1 MNRLI
6 IMGSPRS
13 HGRCA
18 ALAELLFDTY
28 IEQYP
33 YDAIFLAPIS
43 ELTLDFLHKQLP
55 NASAPLP
62 LAGDAPELLAET
74 SKPAETPL
82 AETNVSA
89 QTSVPPAHMEDSSAQ
104 YVSQQPVCAQHTQLD
119 CAQLGFTQPD
129 QSGST
134 QPVPVTSDPQQLDAY
149 AYLFE
154 CSDDMKELYAQL
166 NCADELIIVS
176 PVYFSGAPAEFK
188 VLLDR
193 MQPYYL
199 RNRALGVEKAAYKPA
214 ILHIV
219 GEGGDPHGFKPLAS
233 EVKSAFSQ
241 AGFAVSRVLNWVGC
255 ISEDGSILH
264 DPCDIEDAV
273 FDGEPTH
280 KPQSEHGCDSKNK
293 RGFEQAH
300 ECECTGKRADELAGE
315 YANEPTQ
322 ESADELA
329 SAPTFVAAPT
339 PASAHTRPKLSL
351 SGDTPAH
358 ASQRTKRKAT
368 SSCSASNARTSFDT
382 KGTARAKN
390 TQRPAKKTHASNT
403 SHAHDTSRTPRAS
416 KKGKNRG

>member
-1 MNRLI
+1 
-6 IMGSPRS
+6 MGSPRS

-33 YDAIFLAPIS
+33 HDAIFLAPIS

-55 NASAPLP
+55 NASAPV
-62 LAGDAPELLAET
+62 
-74 SKPAETPL
+74 PL
-82 AETNVSA
+82 AEPSAPAHMPLAEANVSA
-89 QTSVPPAHMEDSSAQ
+89 QPSVAPAQIQD
-104 YVSQQPVCAQHTQLD
+104 VSTQHVPQQPGATQP
-119 CAQLGFTQPD
+119 AQLA
-129 QSGST
+129 ST

-149 AYLFE
+149 SYLFE

-264 DPCDIEDAV
+264 DPCDIDDV
-273 FDGEPTH
+273 LFDDELTH
-280 KPQSEHGCDSKNK
+280 KLQSEHGCDCKNK
-293 RGFEQAH
+293 RGFEQVR
-300 ECECTGKRADELAGE
+300 ECECT
-315 YANEPTQ
+315 NEPAGDPT
-322 ESADELA
+322 DEPKDEFVDECALAPKHAPA
-329 SAPTFVAAPT
+329 SAP
-339 PASAHTRPKLSL
+339 AHTRPKLSL
-351 SGDTPAH
+351 SGDTSVH

-368 SSCSASNARTSFDT
+368 SLCSANNARTSSGT

-390 TQRPAKKTHASNT
+390 AHRPAKKTHALSASNT
-403 SHAHDTSRTPRAS
+403 PATSRTSRTS
-416 KKGKNRG
+416 KKGKKRG

>member
-33 YDAIFLAPIS
+33 HDAIFLAPIS

-55 NASAPLP
+55 NASAPV
-62 LAGDAPELLAET
+62 
-74 SKPAETPL
+74 PL
-82 AETNVSA
+82 AEPSAPAHMPLAEANVSA
-89 QTSVPPAHMEDSSAQ
+89 QPSVAPAQIQD
-104 YVSQQPVCAQHTQLD
+104 VSTQHVPQQPGATQP
-119 CAQLGFTQPD
+119 AQLA
-129 QSGST
+129 ST

-149 AYLFE
+149 SYLFE

-264 DPCDIEDAV
+264 DPCDIDDV
-273 FDGEPTH
+273 LFDDELTH
-280 KPQSEHGCDSKNK
+280 KLQSEHGCDCKNK
-293 RGFEQAH
+293 RGFEQVR
-300 ECECTGKRADELAGE
+300 ECECT
-315 YANEPTQ
+315 NEPAGDPT
-322 ESADELA
+322 DEPKDEFVDECALAPKHAPA
-329 SAPTFVAAPT
+329 SAP
-339 PASAHTRPKLSL
+339 AHTRPKLSL
-351 SGDTPAH
+351 SGDTSVH

-368 SSCSASNARTSFDT
+368 SLCSANNARTSSGT

-390 TQRPAKKTHASNT
+390 AHRPAKKTHALSASNT
-403 SHAHDTSRTPRAS
+403 PATSRTSRTS
-416 KKGKNRG
+416 KKGKKRG

>member
-1 MNRLI
+1 
-6 IMGSPRS
+6 MGSPRS

-33 YDAIFLAPIS
+33 HDAIFLAPIS

-55 NASAPLP
+55 NASAPV
-62 LAGDAPELLAET
+62 
-74 SKPAETPL
+74 PL
-82 AETNVSA
+82 AEPSAPAHMPLAEANVSA
-89 QTSVPPAHMEDSSAQ
+89 QPSVAPAQIQD
-104 YVSQQPVCAQHTQLD
+104 VSTQHVPQQFD
-119 CAQLGFTQPD
+119 CAQPGATQPA
-129 QSGST
+129 QFAST
-134 QPVPVTSDPQQLDAY
+134 QPAPVTSDPQQLDAY
-149 AYLFE
+149 SYLFE

-264 DPCDIEDAV
+264 DPCDIDDV
-273 FDGEPTH
+273 LFDDELTH
-280 KPQSEHGCDSKNK
+280 KPQSEHGCDCKNK
-293 RGFEQAH
+293 RGFEQVR
-300 ECECTGKRADELAGE
+300 ECECTNEPAGE
-315 YANEPTQ
+315 FV
-322 ESADELA
+322 DECALAPKHAPA
-329 SAPTFVAAPT
+329 SAP
-339 PASAHTRPKLSL
+339 AHTRPKLSL
-351 SGDTPAH
+351 SGDTSVH

-368 SSCSASNARTSFDT
+368 SLCSANNARTSSGT

-390 TQRPAKKTHASNT
+390 AHRPAKKTHTLSVSNT
-403 SHAHDTSRTPRAS
+403 PATSRTSRTS
-416 KKGKNRG
+416 KKGKKRG

>member
-33 YDAIFLAPIS
+33 HDAIFLAPIS

-55 NASAPLP
+55 NASAPV
-62 LAGDAPELLAET
+62 
-74 SKPAETPL
+74 PL
-82 AETNVSA
+82 AEPSAPAHMPLAEANVSA
-89 QTSVPPAHMEDSSAQ
+89 QPSVAPAQIQD
-104 YVSQQPVCAQHTQLD
+104 VSTQHVPQQFDCVQPGATQP
-119 CAQLGFTQPD
+119 AQLA
-129 QSGST
+129 ST

-149 AYLFE
+149 SYLFE

-219 GEGGDPHGFKPLAS
+219 GEGGDPHGFKPLAF

-264 DPCDIEDAV
+264 DPCDIEDAL
-273 FDGEPTH
+273 FDGEPTY
-280 KPQSEHGCDSKNK
+280 KPQSEHGCNSKNKCGCDSKNK

-300 ECECTGKRADELAGE
+300 ECECTGKRADEPAGE

-329 SAPTFVAAPT
+329 STPTFVAAPT
-339 PASAHTRPKLSL
+339 PAPAHTRPKLSL

-368 SSCSASNARTSFDT
+368 SSRSASNARTSFDT

-390 TQRPAKKTHASNT
+390 AQRPAKKTHASNT
-403 SHAHDTSRTPRAS
+403 SHAHDAFRTPRAS
-416 KKGKNRG
+416 KKGKKRG

>member
-33 YDAIFLAPIS
+33 HDAIFLAPIS

-55 NASAPLP
+55 NASAPV
-62 LAGDAPELLAET
+62 
-74 SKPAETPL
+74 PL
-82 AETNVSA
+82 AEPSAPAHMPLAEANVSA
-89 QTSVPPAHMEDSSAQ
+89 QPSVAPAQIQD
-104 YVSQQPVCAQHTQLD
+104 VSTQHVPQQFD
-119 CAQLGFTQPD
+119 CAQPGATQPA
-129 QSGST
+129 QLAST

-149 AYLFE
+149 SYLFE

-264 DPCDIEDAV
+264 DPCDIDDV
-273 FDGEPTH
+273 LFDDELTH
-280 KPQSEHGCDSKNK
+280 KPQSEHGCDCKNK
-293 RGFEQAH
+293 RGFEQVR
-300 ECECTGKRADELAGE
+300 ECECT
-315 YANEPTQ
+315 NEPAGDPT
-322 ESADELA
+322 DEPKDEFVDECALAPKHAPA
-329 SAPTFVAAPT
+329 SAP
-339 PASAHTRPKLSL
+339 AHTRPKLSL
-351 SGDTPAH
+351 SGDTSVH
-358 ASQRTKRKAT
+358 ASQHAKRKAT
-368 SSCSASNARTSFDT
+368 SLCSANNARTSSGT

-390 TQRPAKKTHASNT
+390 AHRPAKKTHTLSVSNT
-403 SHAHDTSRTPRAS
+403 PATSRTSCTS
-416 KKGKNRG
+416 KKGKKRG

>member
-33 YDAIFLAPIS
+33 HDAIFLAPIS

-55 NASAPLP
+55 NASAPVP
-62 LAGDAPELLAET
+62 LAAPSA
-74 SKPAETPL
+74 PAHMPL
-82 AETNVSA
+82 AEANVSA
-89 QTSVPPAHMEDSSAQ
+89 QPSVAPAQIQD
-104 YVSQQPVCAQHTQLD
+104 VSTQHVPQQFD
-119 CAQLGFTQPD
+119 CAQPGATQPA
-129 QSGST
+129 QLAST

-149 AYLFE
+149 SYLFE

-264 DPCDIEDAV
+264 DPCDIDDV
-273 FDGEPTH
+273 LFDDELTH
-280 KPQSEHGCDSKNK
+280 KPQSEHGCDCKNK
-293 RGFEQAH
+293 RGFEQVR
-300 ECECTGKRADELAGE
+300 ECECTNEPAGE
-315 YANEPTQ
+315 FV
-322 ESADELA
+322 DECALAPKHAPA
-329 SAPTFVAAPT
+329 SAP
-339 PASAHTRPKLSL
+339 AHTRPKLSL
-351 SGDTPAH
+351 SGDTSVH
-358 ASQRTKRKAT
+358 ASQHAKRKAT
-368 SSCSASNARTSFDT
+368 SLCSANNARTSSGT

-390 TQRPAKKTHASNT
+390 AHRPAKKTHTLSVSNT
-403 SHAHDTSRTPRAS
+403 PATSRTSRTS
-416 KKGKNRG
+416 KKGKKRG

>member
-33 YDAIFLAPIS
+33 HDAIFLAPIS

-55 NASAPLP
+55 NASAPV
-62 LAGDAPELLAET
+62 
-74 SKPAETPL
+74 PL
-82 AETNVSA
+82 AEPSAPAHMPLAEANVSA
-89 QTSVPPAHMEDSSAQ
+89 QPSVAPAQIQD
-104 YVSQQPVCAQHTQLD
+104 VSTQHVPQQFD
-119 CAQLGFTQPD
+119 CAQPGATQPA
-129 QSGST
+129 QLAST

-149 AYLFE
+149 SYLFE

-264 DPCDIEDAV
+264 DPCDIDDV
-273 FDGEPTH
+273 LFDDELTH
-280 KPQSEHGCDSKNK
+280 KLQSEHGCDCKNK
-293 RGFEQAH
+293 RGFEQVR
-300 ECECTGKRADELAGE
+300 ECECT
-315 YANEPTQ
+315 NEPAGDPT
-322 ESADELA
+322 DEPKDEFVDECALAPKHAPA
-329 SAPTFVAAPT
+329 SAP
-339 PASAHTRPKLSL
+339 AHTRPKLSL
-351 SGDTPAH
+351 SGDTSVH

-368 SSCSASNARTSFDT
+368 SLCSANNARTSSGT

-390 TQRPAKKTHASNT
+390 AHRPAKKTHTLSVSNT
-403 SHAHDTSRTPRAS
+403 PATSRTSRTS
-416 KKGKNRG
+416 KKGKKRG

>member
-33 YDAIFLAPIS
+33 HDAIFLAPIS

-55 NASAPLP
+55 NASAPV
-62 LAGDAPELLAET
+62 
-74 SKPAETPL
+74 PL
-82 AETNVSA
+82 AEPSAPAHMPLAEANVSA
-89 QTSVPPAHMEDSSAQ
+89 QPSVAPAQIQD
-104 YVSQQPVCAQHTQLD
+104 VSTQHVPQQFD
-119 CAQLGFTQPD
+119 CAQPGATQPA
-129 QSGST
+129 QFAST
-134 QPVPVTSDPQQLDAY
+134 QPAPVTSDPQQLDAY
-149 AYLFE
+149 SYLFE

-264 DPCDIEDAV
+264 DPCDIDDVLFNDEL
-273 FDGEPTH
+273 TH
-280 KPQSEHGCDSKNK
+280 KPQSEHGCDCKNK
-293 RGFEQAH
+293 RGFEQVR
-300 ECECTGKRADELAGE
+300 ECECTNEPAGE
-315 YANEPTQ
+315 FV
-322 ESADELA
+322 DECALAPKHAPA
-329 SAPTFVAAPT
+329 SAP
-339 PASAHTRPKLSL
+339 AHTRPKLSL
-351 SGDTPAH
+351 SGDTSVH

-368 SSCSASNARTSFDT
+368 SLCSANNARTSSGT

-390 TQRPAKKTHASNT
+390 AHRPAKKTHTLSVSNT
-403 SHAHDTSRTPRAS
+403 PATSRTSRTS
-416 KKGKNRG
+416 KKGKKRG

>member
-33 YDAIFLAPIS
+33 HDAIFLAPIS

-55 NASAPLP
+55 NASAPV
-62 LAGDAPELLAET
+62 
-74 SKPAETPL
+74 PL
-82 AETNVSA
+82 AEPSAPAHMPLAEANVSA
-89 QTSVPPAHMEDSSAQ
+89 QPSVAPAQIQD
-104 YVSQQPVCAQHTQLD
+104 VSTQHVPQQFD
-119 CAQLGFTQPD
+119 CAQPGATQPA
-129 QSGST
+129 QLAST

-149 AYLFE
+149 SYLFE

-264 DPCDIEDAV
+264 DPCDIDDVLFNDEL
-273 FDGEPTH
+273 TH
-280 KPQSEHGCDSKNK
+280 KPQSEHGCDCKNK
-293 RGFEQAH
+293 RGFEQVR
-300 ECECTGKRADELAGE
+300 ECECTNEPAGE
-315 YANEPTQ
+315 FV
-322 ESADELA
+322 DECALAPKHAPA
-329 SAPTFVAAPT
+329 SAP
-339 PASAHTRPKLSL
+339 AHTRPKLSL
-351 SGDTPAH
+351 SGDTSVH
-358 ASQRTKRKAT
+358 ASQHAKRKAT
-368 SSCSASNARTSFDT
+368 SLCSANNARTSSGT

-390 TQRPAKKTHASNT
+390 AHRPAKKTHTLSVSNT
-403 SHAHDTSRTPRAS
+403 PAASRTSRTS
-416 KKGKNRG
+416 KKGKKRG

>member
-18 ALAELLFDTY
+18 ALAEVLFDTY

-33 YDAIFLAPIS
+33 HDAIFLAPIS

-55 NASAPLP
+55 NATAPLP
-62 LAGDAPELLAET
+62 LAEASAPAQ
-74 SKPAETPL
+74 TPL
-82 AETNVSA
+82 AEAEANVPA
-89 QTSVPPAHMEDSSAQ
+89 QTSVLPAQMQDSSAQ
-104 YVSQQPVCAQHTQLD
+104 PGA
-119 CAQLGFTQPD
+119 
-129 QSGST
+129 T
-134 QPVPVTSDPQQLDAY
+134 QPVQPGSAHQAPRVPDACAAKQFDEY

-166 NCADELIIVS
+166 NSADELIIVS

-219 GEGGDPHGFKPLAS
+219 GEGGDPHGFKALAS

-273 FDGEPTH
+273 FGDERTH
-280 KPQSEHGCDSKNK
+280 QSQSEQGCDSKNK
-293 RGFEQAH
+293 RGLEQVH
-300 ECECTGKRADELAGE
+300 ECEC
-315 YANEPTQ
+315 ANEPAGEPTN
-322 ESADELA
+322 EPKDEFADECVSAPKHAPA
-329 SAPTFVAAPT
+329 SAP
-339 PASAHTRPKLSL
+339 AHTRPKLSL
-351 SGDTPAH
+351 SGDTSAH
-358 ASQRTKRKAT
+358 ASQRAKRKPT
-368 SSCSASNARTSFDT
+368 SLRSANNARTSSGT
-382 KGTARAKN
+382 KATARAKN
-390 TQRPAKKTHASNT
+390 AHHPAKKSHALSASN
-403 SHAHDTSRTPRAS
+403 APVTSRTPRAS

>member
-33 YDAIFLAPIS
+33 HDAIFLAPIS

-55 NASAPLP
+55 NASAPV
-62 LAGDAPELLAET
+62 
-74 SKPAETPL
+74 PL
-82 AETNVSA
+82 AEPSAPAHMPLAEANVSA
-89 QTSVPPAHMEDSSAQ
+89 QPSVAPAQIQD
-104 YVSQQPVCAQHTQLD
+104 VSTQHVPQQFD
-119 CAQLGFTQPD
+119 CAQPGATQPA
-129 QSGST
+129 QLAST

-149 AYLFE
+149 SYLFE

-264 DPCDIEDAV
+264 DPCDIDDVLFNDEL
-273 FDGEPTH
+273 TH
-280 KPQSEHGCDSKNK
+280 KPQSEHGCDCKNK
-293 RGFEQAH
+293 RGFEQVR
-300 ECECTGKRADELAGE
+300 ECECT
-315 YANEPTQ
+315 NEPAGDPT
-322 ESADELA
+322 DEPKDEFVDECALAPKHAPA
-329 SAPTFVAAPT
+329 SAP
-339 PASAHTRPKLSL
+339 AHTRPKLSL
-351 SGDTPAH
+351 SGDTSVH
-358 ASQRTKRKAT
+358 ASQHAKRKAT
-368 SSCSASNARTSFDT
+368 SLCSANNARTSSGT

-390 TQRPAKKTHASNT
+390 AHRPAKKTHTLSVSNT
-403 SHAHDTSRTPRAS
+403 PATSCTSRTS
-416 KKGKNRG
+416 KKGKKRG

>member
-33 YDAIFLAPIS
+33 HDAIFLAPIS

-55 NASAPLP
+55 NASAPMP
-62 LAGDAPELLAET
+62 LAGDAPE
-74 SKPAETPL
+74 PL

-89 QTSVPPAHMEDSSAQ
+89 ETSVPPAHMHDSSAQ
-104 YVSQQPVCAQHTQLD
+104 YVPQQPDCAQHTQPD
-119 CAQLGFTQPD
+119 CAQLGSTQPD
-129 QSGST
+129 RSGSAH
-134 QPVPVTSDPQQLDAY
+134 PVPVTSDPQQLDAY
-149 AYLFE
+149 SYLFE

-219 GEGGDPHGFKPLAS
+219 GEGGDPHGFKPLAF

-241 AGFAVSRVLNWVGC
+241 AGFAVSLVLNWVGC

-273 FDGEPTH
+273 FDGEPTY
-280 KPQSEHGCDSKNK
+280 KPQNEHGCDSKNK

-300 ECECTGKRADELAGE
+300 ECECTGKRPDEPAGE
-315 YANEPTQ
+315 Y
-322 ESADELA
+322 ADELA

-368 SSCSASNARTSFDT
+368 SSRSVSNARTSFDT

-390 TQRPAKKTHASNT
+390 AHRPVKKTHASNT
-403 SHAHDTSRTPRAS
+403 SHAHDAFRTPRAS
-416 KKGKNRG
+416 KKGKKRG

>member
-1 MNRLI
+1 
-6 IMGSPRS
+6 MGSPRS

-33 YDAIFLAPIS
+33 HDAIFLAPIS

-55 NASAPLP
+55 NASAPV
-62 LAGDAPELLAET
+62 
-74 SKPAETPL
+74 PL
-82 AETNVSA
+82 AEPSAPAHMPLAEANVSA
-89 QTSVPPAHMEDSSAQ
+89 QPSVAPAQIQD
-104 YVSQQPVCAQHTQLD
+104 VSTQHVPQQFD
-119 CAQLGFTQPD
+119 CAQPGATQPA
-129 QSGST
+129 QLAST

-149 AYLFE
+149 SYLFE

-264 DPCDIEDAV
+264 DPCDIDDV
-273 FDGEPTH
+273 LFDDELTH
-280 KPQSEHGCDSKNK
+280 KLQSEHGCDCKNK
-293 RGFEQAH
+293 RGFEQVR
-300 ECECTGKRADELAGE
+300 ECECTNEPAGE
-315 YANEPTQ
+315 FV
-322 ESADELA
+322 DECALAPKHAPA
-329 SAPTFVAAPT
+329 SAPV
-339 PASAHTRPKLSL
+339 HTRPKLSL
-351 SGDTPAH
+351 SGDTSVH
-358 ASQRTKRKAT
+358 ASQHAKRKAT
-368 SSCSASNARTSFDT
+368 SLCSANNARTSSGT

-390 TQRPAKKTHASNT
+390 AHRPAKKTHTLSVSNT
-403 SHAHDTSRTPRAS
+403 PATSRTSRTS
-416 KKGKNRG
+416 KKGKKRG

>member
-33 YDAIFLAPIS
+33 HDAIFLAPIS

-55 NASAPLP
+55 NASAPV
-62 LAGDAPELLAET
+62 
-74 SKPAETPL
+74 PL
-82 AETNVSA
+82 AEPSAPAHMPLAEANVSA
-89 QTSVPPAHMEDSSAQ
+89 QPSVAPAQIQD
-104 YVSQQPVCAQHTQLD
+104 VSTQHVPQQFD
-119 CAQLGFTQPD
+119 CAQPGATQPA
-129 QSGST
+129 QFAST
-134 QPVPVTSDPQQLDAY
+134 QPAPVTSDPQQLDAY
-149 AYLFE
+149 SYLFE

-264 DPCDIEDAV
+264 DPCDIDDV
-273 FDGEPTH
+273 LFDDELTH
-280 KPQSEHGCDSKNK
+280 KLQSEHGCDCKNK
-293 RGFEQAH
+293 RGFEQVR
-300 ECECTGKRADELAGE
+300 ECECTNEPAGE
-315 YANEPTQ
+315 FV
-322 ESADELA
+322 DECALAPKHAPA
-329 SAPTFVAAPT
+329 SAP
-339 PASAHTRPKLSL
+339 AHTRPKLSL
-351 SGDTPAH
+351 SGDTSVH
-358 ASQRTKRKAT
+358 ASQHAKRKAT
-368 SSCSASNARTSFDT
+368 SLCSANNARTSSGT

-390 TQRPAKKTHASNT
+390 THRPAKKTHTLSVSNT
-403 SHAHDTSRTPRAS
+403 PATSRTSRTS
-416 KKGKNRG
+416 KKGKKRG

>member
-33 YDAIFLAPIS
+33 HDAIFLAPIS

-55 NASAPLP
+55 NASAPV
-62 LAGDAPELLAET
+62 
-74 SKPAETPL
+74 PL
-82 AETNVSA
+82 AEPSAPAHMPLAEANVSA
-89 QTSVPPAHMEDSSAQ
+89 QPSVAPAQIQD
-104 YVSQQPVCAQHTQLD
+104 VSTQHVPQQFDCEQPGATQP
-119 CAQLGFTQPD
+119 AQLA
-129 QSGST
+129 ST

-149 AYLFE
+149 SYLFE

-264 DPCDIEDAV
+264 DPCDIDDVLFNDEL
-273 FDGEPTH
+273 TH
-280 KPQSEHGCDSKNK
+280 KPQSEHGCDCKNK
-293 RGFEQAH
+293 RGFEQVR
-300 ECECTGKRADELAGE
+300 ECECT
-315 YANEPTQ
+315 NEPAGDPT
-322 ESADELA
+322 DEPKDEFVDECALAPKHAPA
-329 SAPTFVAAPT
+329 SAP
-339 PASAHTRPKLSL
+339 AHTRPKLSL
-351 SGDTPAH
+351 SGDTSVH

-368 SSCSASNARTSFDT
+368 SLCSANNARTSSGT

-390 TQRPAKKTHASNT
+390 AHRPAKKTHALSASNT
-403 SHAHDTSRTPRAS
+403 PATSRTSRTS
-416 KKGKNRG
+416 KKGKKRG

>member
-1 MNRLI
+1 
-6 IMGSPRS
+6 MGSPRS

-33 YDAIFLAPIS
+33 HDAIFLAPIS

-55 NASAPLP
+55 NASAPV
-62 LAGDAPELLAET
+62 
-74 SKPAETPL
+74 PL
-82 AETNVSA
+82 AEPSAPAHMPLAEANVSA
-89 QTSVPPAHMEDSSAQ
+89 QPSVAPAQIQD
-104 YVSQQPVCAQHTQLD
+104 VSTQHVPQQFD
-119 CAQLGFTQPD
+119 CAQPGATQPA
-129 QSGST
+129 QFAST
-134 QPVPVTSDPQQLDAY
+134 QPAPVTSDPQQLDAY
-149 AYLFE
+149 SYLFE

-264 DPCDIEDAV
+264 DPCDIDDVLFNDEL
-273 FDGEPTH
+273 TH
-280 KPQSEHGCDSKNK
+280 KPQSEHGCDCKNK
-293 RGFEQAH
+293 RGFEQVR
-300 ECECTGKRADELAGE
+300 ECECTNEPAGE
-315 YANEPTQ
+315 FV
-322 ESADELA
+322 DECALAPKHAPA
-329 SAPTFVAAPT
+329 SAP
-339 PASAHTRPKLSL
+339 AHTRPKLSL
-351 SGDTPAH
+351 SGDTSVH
-358 ASQRTKRKAT
+358 ASQHAKRKAT
-368 SSCSASNARTSFDT
+368 SLCSANNARTSSGT

-390 TQRPAKKTHASNT
+390 AHRPAKKTHALSASNT
-403 SHAHDTSRTPRAS
+403 PATSRTSRTS
-416 KKGKNRG
+416 KKGKKRG

>member
-33 YDAIFLAPIS
+33 HDAIFLAPIS

-55 NASAPLP
+55 NASAPV
-62 LAGDAPELLAET
+62 
-74 SKPAETPL
+74 PL
-82 AETNVSA
+82 AEPSAPAHMPLAEANVSA
-89 QTSVPPAHMEDSSAQ
+89 QPSVAPAQIQD
-104 YVSQQPVCAQHTQLD
+104 VSTQHVPQQFD
-119 CAQLGFTQPD
+119 CAQPGATQPA
-129 QSGST
+129 QLAST

-149 AYLFE
+149 SYLFE

-264 DPCDIEDAV
+264 DPCDIDDV
-273 FDGEPTH
+273 LFDDELTH
-280 KPQSEHGCDSKNK
+280 KPQSEHGCDCKNK
-293 RGFEQAH
+293 RGFEQVR
-300 ECECTGKRADELAGE
+300 ECECT
-315 YANEPTQ
+315 NEPAGDPT
-322 ESADELA
+322 DEPKDEFVDECALAPKHAPA
-329 SAPTFVAAPT
+329 SAP
-339 PASAHTRPKLSL
+339 AHTRPKLSL
-351 SGDTPAH
+351 SGDTSVH

-368 SSCSASNARTSFDT
+368 SLCSANNARTSSGT

-390 TQRPAKKTHASNT
+390 AHQPAKKTHALSASNT
-403 SHAHDTSRTPRAS
+403 PATSRTLRTS
-416 KKGKNRG
+416 KKGKKRG

>member
-18 ALAELLFDTY
+18 ALAEVLFDTY

-33 YDAIFLAPIS
+33 HDAIFLAPIS

-55 NASAPLP
+55 NATAPLP
-62 LAGDAPELLAET
+62 LAEASAPAQ
-74 SKPAETPL
+74 TPL
-82 AETNVSA
+82 AEAEANVPA
-89 QTSVPPAHMEDSSAQ
+89 QTSVPPAQMQDASAPSDC
-104 YVSQQPVCAQHTQLD
+104 VQPGSAHQAPHV
-119 CAQLGFTQPD
+119 PD
-129 QSGST
+129 ACGA
-134 QPVPVTSDPQQLDAY
+134 QQLDEY

-166 NCADELIIVS
+166 NSADELIIVS

-219 GEGGDPHGFKPLAS
+219 GEGGDPHGFKALAS

-273 FDGEPTH
+273 FGDERTH
-280 KPQSEHGCDSKNK
+280 EFQSEQGCDSKNK
-293 RGFEQAH
+293 RGLEQVN
-300 ECECTGKRADELAGE
+300 ECERAGKRAGEPAGEYPNEPTHEFADELAP
-315 YANEPTQ
+315 APKH
-322 ESADELA
+322 APA
-329 SAPTFVAAPT
+329 SAP
-339 PASAHTRPKLSL
+339 AHTRPKLSL

-358 ASQRTKRKAT
+358 ASQSAKRKAP
-368 SSCSASNARTSFDT
+368 SSRSASNARPSSGT
-382 KGTARAKN
+382 KGTTRTKN
-390 TQRPAKKTHASNT
+390 AHQPAKKSHALSASN
-403 SHAHDTSRTPRAS
+403 AHDTSRTPRAS

>member
-18 ALAELLFDTY
+18 ALAEVLFDTY

-33 YDAIFLAPIS
+33 HDAIFLAPIS

-62 LAGDAPELLAET
+62 LAGDAPAQ
-74 SKPAETPL
+74 TPL
-82 AETNVSA
+82 AESNATA
-89 QTSVPPAHMEDSSAQ
+89 QTSVPPAHMEDANAPSDSAQ
-104 YVSQQPVCAQHTQLD
+104 PRSPQSVPDASVPQQPDAS
-119 CAQLGFTQPD
+119 A
-129 QSGST
+129 S
-134 QPVPVTSDPQQLDAY
+134 QQLDEY

-166 NCADELIIVS
+166 NSADELIIVS

-219 GEGGDPHGFKPLAS
+219 GEGGDPHGFKALAS

-273 FDGEPTH
+273 FGDERTYKSQSEQGCDSQNKRGLEQVNECERAGKRAGEPAGEYPNEPTH
-280 KPQSEHGCDSKNK
+280 E
-293 RGFEQAH
+293 F
-300 ECECTGKRADELAGE
+300 ADELAP
-315 YANEPTQ
+315 APKH
-322 ESADELA
+322 APA
-329 SAPTFVAAPT
+329 SAP
-339 PASAHTRPKLSL
+339 AHTRPKLSL

-358 ASQRTKRKAT
+358 ASQSAKRKAP
-368 SSCSASNARTSFDT
+368 SSRSASNARPSSGT
-382 KGTARAKN
+382 KGTTRTKN
-390 TQRPAKKTHASNT
+390 AHQPAKKSHALSASN
-403 SHAHDTSRTPRAS
+403 AHNTSRTPRAS

>member
-33 YDAIFLAPIS
+33 HDAIFLAPIS

-55 NASAPLP
+55 NASAPV
-62 LAGDAPELLAET
+62 
-74 SKPAETPL
+74 PL
-82 AETNVSA
+82 AEPSAPAHMPLAEANVSA
-89 QTSVPPAHMEDSSAQ
+89 QPSVAPAQIQD
-104 YVSQQPVCAQHTQLD
+104 VSTQHVPQQFD
-119 CAQLGFTQPD
+119 CAQPGATQPA
-129 QSGST
+129 QLAST

-149 AYLFE
+149 SYLFE

-233 EVKSAFSQ
+233 EVTSAFSQ

-264 DPCDIEDAV
+264 DPCDIDDV
-273 FDGEPTH
+273 LFDDELTH
-280 KPQSEHGCDSKNK
+280 KPQSEHGCDCKNK
-293 RGFEQAH
+293 RGFEQVR
-300 ECECTGKRADELAGE
+300 ECECTNEPAGE
-315 YANEPTQ
+315 FV
-322 ESADELA
+322 DECALAPKHAPA
-329 SAPTFVAAPT
+329 SAP
-339 PASAHTRPKLSL
+339 AHTRPKLSL
-351 SGDTPAH
+351 SGDTSVH

-368 SSCSASNARTSFDT
+368 SLCSANNARTSSGT

-390 TQRPAKKTHASNT
+390 AHRPAKKTHTLSVSNT
-403 SHAHDTSRTPRAS
+403 PATSRTSRTS
-416 KKGKNRG
+416 KKGKKRG

>member
-18 ALAELLFDTY
+18 ALAEVLFDTY

-33 YDAIFLAPIS
+33 HDAIFLAPIS

-55 NASAPLP
+55 NATAPLP
-62 LAGDAPELLAET
+62 LAEPSAP
-74 SKPAETPL
+74 
-82 AETNVSA
+82 A
-89 QTSVPPAHMEDSSAQ
+89 QTSVLPAQMQDASAQ
-104 YVSQQPVCAQHTQLD
+104 PGATQLV
-119 CAQLGFTQPD
+119 QP
-129 QSGST
+129 GST
-134 QPVPVTSDPQQLDAY
+134 HQPPCVPDACAAQQLDEY

-166 NCADELIIVS
+166 NSADELIIVS

-219 GEGGDPHGFKPLAS
+219 GEGGDPHGFKALAS

-273 FDGEPTH
+273 FGDERTH
-280 KPQSEHGCDSKNK
+280 QSQSEQGCDSKNK
-293 RGFEQAH
+293 RGLEQAR
-300 ECECTGKRADELAGE
+300 ECERAGKRAGEPAGEYPNEPTHEFADELAP
-315 YANEPTQ
+315 APKH
-322 ESADELA
+322 APA
-329 SAPTFVAAPT
+329 SAP
-339 PASAHTRPKLSL
+339 AHTRPKLSL

-358 ASQRTKRKAT
+358 ASQSAKRKAP
-368 SSCSASNARTSFDT
+368 SSRSASNARPSSGT
-382 KGTARAKN
+382 KGTTRTKN
-390 TQRPAKKTHASNT
+390 AHQPAKKSHALSASN
-403 SHAHDTSRTPRAS
+403 AHNTSRTPRAS

>member
-33 YDAIFLAPIS
+33 HDAIFLAPIS

-62 LAGDAPELLAET
+62 LAEPSAPAQTLLAE
-74 SKPAETPL
+74 A
-82 AETNVSA
+82 NVPA
-89 QTSVPPAHMEDSSAQ
+89 QTSVSPAQIQDASAQ
-104 YVSQQPVCAQHTQLD
+104 PGA
-119 CAQLGFTQPD
+119 TQPA
-129 QSGST
+129 QPGST
-134 QPVPVTSDPQQLDAY
+134 HQTPRVPDACVDQQLDEY

-219 GEGGDPHGFKPLAS
+219 GEGGDPHGFKPLAF

-273 FDGEPTH
+273 FDGEPTY
-280 KPQSEHGCDSKNK
+280 KPQNEHGCDSKNK

-300 ECECTGKRADELAGE
+300 ECECTGKRPDEPAGE
-315 YANEPTQ
+315 Y
-322 ESADELA
+322 ADELA

-368 SSCSASNARTSFDT
+368 SSRSVSNARTSFDT

-390 TQRPAKKTHASNT
+390 AHRPVKKTHASNT
-403 SHAHDTSRTPRAS
+403 SHAHDAFRTPRAS
-416 KKGKNRG
+416 KKGKKRG

>member
-1 MNRLI
+1 
-6 IMGSPRS
+6 MGSPRS

-33 YDAIFLAPIS
+33 HDAIFLAPIS

-55 NASAPLP
+55 NASAPV
-62 LAGDAPELLAET
+62 
-74 SKPAETPL
+74 PL
-82 AETNVSA
+82 AEPSAPAHMPLAEANVSA
-89 QTSVPPAHMEDSSAQ
+89 QPSVAPAQIQD
-104 YVSQQPVCAQHTQLD
+104 VSTQHVPQQFDCSQPGATQP
-119 CAQLGFTQPD
+119 AQLA
-129 QSGST
+129 ST

-149 AYLFE
+149 SYLFE

-264 DPCDIEDAV
+264 DPCDIDDVLFNDEL
-273 FDGEPTH
+273 TY
-280 KPQSEHGCDSKNK
+280 KPQSEHGCDCKNK
-293 RGFEQAH
+293 RGFEQVR
-300 ECECTGKRADELAGE
+300 ECECT
-315 YANEPTQ
+315 NEPAGDPT
-322 ESADELA
+322 DEPKDEFVDECALAPKHAPA
-329 SAPTFVAAPT
+329 SAP
-339 PASAHTRPKLSL
+339 AHTRPKLSL
-351 SGDTPAH
+351 SGDTSVH

-368 SSCSASNARTSFDT
+368 SLCSANNARTSSGT

-390 TQRPAKKTHASNT
+390 AHRPAKKTHTLSVSNT
-403 SHAHDTSRTPRAS
+403 PATSRTSRTS
-416 KKGKNRG
+416 KKGKKRG

>member
-33 YDAIFLAPIS
+33 HDAIFLAPIS

-55 NASAPLP
+55 NASAPV
-62 LAGDAPELLAET
+62 
-74 SKPAETPL
+74 PL
-82 AETNVSA
+82 AEPSAPAHMPLAEANVSA
-89 QTSVPPAHMEDSSAQ
+89 QPSVAPAQIQD
-104 YVSQQPVCAQHTQLD
+104 VSTQHVPQQPGATQP
-119 CAQLGFTQPD
+119 AQLA
-129 QSGST
+129 ST

-149 AYLFE
+149 SYLFE

-264 DPCDIEDAV
+264 DPCDIDDV
-273 FDGEPTH
+273 LFDDELTH
-280 KPQSEHGCDSKNK
+280 KLQSEHGCDCKNK
-293 RGFEQAH
+293 RGFEQVR
-300 ECECTGKRADELAGE
+300 ECECT
-315 YANEPTQ
+315 NEPAGDPT
-322 ESADELA
+322 DEPKDEFVDECALAPKHAPA
-329 SAPTFVAAPT
+329 SAP
-339 PASAHTRPKLSL
+339 AHTRPKLSL
-351 SGDTPAH
+351 SGDTSVH

-368 SSCSASNARTSFDT
+368 SLCSANNARTSSGT

-390 TQRPAKKTHASNT
+390 AHRPAKKTHTLSVSNT
-403 SHAHDTSRTPRAS
+403 PATSRTSRTS
-416 KKGKNRG
+416 KKGKKRG

>member
-33 YDAIFLAPIS
+33 HDAIFLAPIS

-55 NASAPLP
+55 NASAPV
-62 LAGDAPELLAET
+62 
-74 SKPAETPL
+74 PL
-82 AETNVSA
+82 AEPSAPAHMPLAEANVSA
-89 QTSVPPAHMEDSSAQ
+89 QPSVAPAQIQD
-104 YVSQQPVCAQHTQLD
+104 VSTQHVPQQFD
-119 CAQLGFTQPD
+119 CAQPGATQPA
-129 QSGST
+129 QFAST
-134 QPVPVTSDPQQLDAY
+134 QPAPVTSDPQQLDAY
-149 AYLFE
+149 SYLFE

-264 DPCDIEDAV
+264 DPCDIDDV
-273 FDGEPTH
+273 LFDDELTH
-280 KPQSEHGCDSKNK
+280 KLQSEHGCDCTNK
-293 RGFEQAH
+293 RGFEQVR
-300 ECECTGKRADELAGE
+300 ECECT
-315 YANEPTQ
+315 NEPAGDPT
-322 ESADELA
+322 DEPKDEFVDECALAPKHAPA
-329 SAPTFVAAPT
+329 SAP
-339 PASAHTRPKLSL
+339 AHTRPKLSL
-351 SGDTPAH
+351 SGDTSVH

-368 SSCSASNARTSFDT
+368 SLCSANNARTSSGT

-390 TQRPAKKTHASNT
+390 AHRPAKKTHALSASNT
-403 SHAHDTSRTPRAS
+403 PATSRTSRTS
-416 KKGKNRG
+416 KKGKKRG

>member
-18 ALAELLFDTY
+18 ALAEVLFDTY

-33 YDAIFLAPIS
+33 HDAIFLAPIS

-55 NASAPLP
+55 NATAPLP
-62 LAGDAPELLAET
+62 LAEPSAP
-74 SKPAETPL
+74 
-82 AETNVSA
+82 A
-89 QTSVPPAHMEDSSAQ
+89 QTSVPPAQIQDTSAQ
-104 YVSQQPVCAQHTQLD
+104 PGA
-119 CAQLGFTQPD
+119 
-129 QSGST
+129 T
-134 QPVPVTSDPQQLDAY
+134 QPVQPGSTHQAPRVSDACGAQQFDEY

-166 NCADELIIVS
+166 NSADELIIVS

-219 GEGGDPHGFKPLAS
+219 GEGGDPHGFKALAS

-273 FDGEPTH
+273 FGDERTH
-280 KPQSEHGCDSKNK
+280 EFQSEQGCDSKNK
-293 RGFEQAH
+293 RGLEQVN
-300 ECECTGKRADELAGE
+300 ECERAGKRAGEPAGEYPNEPTHEFADELAP
-315 YANEPTQ
+315 ASKHAP
-322 ESADELA
+322 A
-329 SAPTFVAAPT
+329 SAP
-339 PASAHTRPKLSL
+339 AHTRPKLSL

-358 ASQRTKRKAT
+358 ASQSAKRKAP
-368 SSCSASNARTSFDT
+368 SSRSASNARPSSGV
-382 KGTARAKN
+382 KGTTRTKN
-390 TQRPAKKTHASNT
+390 AHQPAKKSHALSASN
-403 SHAHDTSRTPRAS
+403 AHNTSRTPRAS

>member
-1 MNRLI
+1 
-6 IMGSPRS
+6 MGSPRS

-33 YDAIFLAPIS
+33 HDAIFLAPIS

-55 NASAPLP
+55 NASAPV
-62 LAGDAPELLAET
+62 
-74 SKPAETPL
+74 PL
-82 AETNVSA
+82 AEPSAPAHMPLAEANVSA
-89 QTSVPPAHMEDSSAQ
+89 QPSVAPAQIQD
-104 YVSQQPVCAQHTQLD
+104 VSTQHVPQQPGATQP
-119 CAQLGFTQPD
+119 AQLA
-129 QSGST
+129 ST

-149 AYLFE
+149 SYLFE

-264 DPCDIEDAV
+264 DPCDIDDV
-273 FDGEPTH
+273 LFDDELTH
-280 KPQSEHGCDSKNK
+280 KLQSEHGCDCKNK
-293 RGFEQAH
+293 RGFEQVR
-300 ECECTGKRADELAGE
+300 ECECT
-315 YANEPTQ
+315 NEPAGDPT
-322 ESADELA
+322 DEPKDEFVDECALAPKHAPA
-329 SAPTFVAAPT
+329 SAP
-339 PASAHTRPKLSL
+339 AHTRPKLSL
-351 SGDTPAH
+351 SGDTSVH
-358 ASQRTKRKAT
+358 ASQHAKRKAT
-368 SSCSASNARTSFDT
+368 SLCSANNARTSSGT

-390 TQRPAKKTHASNT
+390 AHRPAKKTHTLSVSNT
-403 SHAHDTSRTPRAS
+403 PATSRTSRTS
-416 KKGKNRG
+416 KKGKKRG

>member
-33 YDAIFLAPIS
+33 HDAIFLAPIS

-55 NASAPLP
+55 NASAPV
-62 LAGDAPELLAET
+62 
-74 SKPAETPL
+74 PL
-82 AETNVSA
+82 AEPSAPAHMPLAEANVSA
-89 QTSVPPAHMEDSSAQ
+89 QPSVAPAQIQD
-104 YVSQQPVCAQHTQLD
+104 VSTQHVPQQFD
-119 CAQLGFTQPD
+119 CAQPGATQPA
-129 QSGST
+129 QLAST

-149 AYLFE
+149 SYLFE

-264 DPCDIEDAV
+264 DPCDIDDVLFNDEL
-273 FDGEPTH
+273 TH
-280 KPQSEHGCDSKNK
+280 KPQSEHGCDCKNK
-293 RGFEQAH
+293 RGFEQVR
-300 ECECTGKRADELAGE
+300 ECECTNEPAGDPTNEPAGE
-315 YANEPTQ
+315 FV
-322 ESADELA
+322 DECVLAPKHAPA
-329 SAPTFVAAPT
+329 SAP
-339 PASAHTRPKLSL
+339 AHTRPKLSL
-351 SGDTPAH
+351 SGDTSVH

-368 SSCSASNARTSFDT
+368 SLCSANNARTSSGT

-390 TQRPAKKTHASNT
+390 AHRPAKKTHALSASNT
-403 SHAHDTSRTPRAS
+403 PATSRTSRTS
-416 KKGKNRG
+416 KKGKKRG

>member
-33 YDAIFLAPIS
+33 HDAIFLAPIS

-55 NASAPLP
+55 TASAPV
-62 LAGDAPELLAET
+62 
-74 SKPAETPL
+74 PL
-82 AETNVSA
+82 AEPSAPAHMPLAEANVSA
-89 QTSVPPAHMEDSSAQ
+89 QPSVAPAQIQD
-104 YVSQQPVCAQHTQLD
+104 VSTQHVPQQFD
-119 CAQLGFTQPD
+119 CAQPGATQPA
-129 QSGST
+129 QLAST

-149 AYLFE
+149 SYLFE

-264 DPCDIEDAV
+264 DPCDIDDVLFNDEL
-273 FDGEPTH
+273 TH
-280 KPQSEHGCDSKNK
+280 KPQSEHGCDCKNK
-293 RGFEQAH
+293 RGFEQVR
-300 ECECTGKRADELAGE
+300 ECECT
-315 YANEPTQ
+315 NEPAGDPT
-322 ESADELA
+322 DEPKDEFVDECALAPKHAPA
-329 SAPTFVAAPT
+329 SAP
-339 PASAHTRPKLSL
+339 AHTRPKLSL
-351 SGDTPAH
+351 SGDTSVH

-368 SSCSASNARTSFDT
+368 SLCSANNARTSSGT
-382 KGTARAKN
+382 KGTDRAKN
-390 TQRPAKKTHASNT
+390 DHQPAKKTHALSASNT
-403 SHAHDTSRTPRAS
+403 PATSRTSRTS
-416 KKGKNRG
+416 KKGKKRG

>member
-33 YDAIFLAPIS
+33 HDAIFLAPIS

-55 NASAPLP
+55 NASAPV
-62 LAGDAPELLAET
+62 
-74 SKPAETPL
+74 PL
-82 AETNVSA
+82 AEPSAPAHMPLAEANVSA
-89 QTSVPPAHMEDSSAQ
+89 QPSVAPAQIQDVSTQH
-104 YVSQQPVCAQHTQLD
+104 VSQQLD

-273 FDGEPTH
+273 FDGEPTY
-280 KPQSEHGCDSKNK
+280 KPQSEHGCNSKNK
-293 RGFEQAH
+293 RGVEQAH
-300 ECECTGKRADELAGE
+300 ECECTGKRADE
-315 YANEPTQ
+315 PTQ
-322 ESADELA
+322 ESVDELA

-339 PASAHTRPKLSL
+339 PASVHTRPKLSL

-368 SSCSASNARTSFDT
+368 SSRSASNARTSFDT

-390 TQRPAKKTHASNT
+390 AQRPAKKTHASNT
-403 SHAHDTSRTPRAS
+403 SHAHDAFRTPRAS
-416 KKGKNRG
+416 KKGKKRG

>member
-18 ALAELLFDTY
+18 ALAEVLFDTY

-33 YDAIFLAPIS
+33 HDAIFLAPIS

-62 LAGDAPELLAET
+62 LAEASAPAQTSVSPAQIQDASAQPDAT
-74 SKPAETPL
+74 QPAQPGSTHQTPL
-82 AETNVSA
+82 AEANV
-89 QTSVPPAHMEDSSAQ
+89 
-104 YVSQQPVCAQHTQLD
+104 
-119 CAQLGFTQPD
+119 PD
-129 QSGST
+129 AC
-134 QPVPVTSDPQQLDAY
+134 VDQQLDEY

-166 NCADELIIVS
+166 NSADELIIVS

-219 GEGGDPHGFKPLAS
+219 GEGGDPHGFKALAS

-273 FDGEPTH
+273 FGDERTH
-280 KPQSEHGCDSKNK
+280 EFQSEQGCDSKNK
-293 RGFEQAH
+293 RGLEQVN
-300 ECECTGKRADELAGE
+300 ECERAGKCAGEPAGEYPNEPTHEFADELAP
-315 YANEPTQ
+315 ASKHAP
-322 ESADELA
+322 A
-329 SAPTFVAAPT
+329 SAP
-339 PASAHTRPKLSL
+339 AHTRPKLSL

-358 ASQRTKRKAT
+358 ASQSAKRKAP
-368 SSCSASNARTSFDT
+368 SSRSASNARPSSGT
-382 KGTARAKN
+382 KGTTRTKN
-390 TQRPAKKTHASNT
+390 AHQPAKKSHALSASN
-403 SHAHDTSRTPRAS
+403 AHNTSRTPRAS

>member
-33 YDAIFLAPIS
+33 HDAIFLAPIS

-55 NASAPLP
+55 NASAPV
-62 LAGDAPELLAET
+62 
-74 SKPAETPL
+74 PL
-82 AETNVSA
+82 AEPSAPAHMSLAEANVSA
-89 QTSVPPAHMEDSSAQ
+89 QTRVAPAQIQDVSTQHVP
-104 YVSQQPVCAQHTQLD
+104 QQFD
-119 CAQLGFTQPD
+119 CAQSDSKQPA
-129 QSGST
+129 QFAST
-134 QPVPVTSDPQQLDAY
+134 QPAPVTSDPQQLDAY
-149 AYLFE
+149 SYLFE

-264 DPCDIEDAV
+264 DPCDIDDV
-273 FDGEPTH
+273 LFDDELTH
-280 KPQSEHGCDSKNK
+280 KLQSEHGCDCKNK
-293 RGFEQAH
+293 RGFEQVR
-300 ECECTGKRADELAGE
+300 ECECT
-315 YANEPTQ
+315 NEPAGDPT
-322 ESADELA
+322 DEPKDEFVDECALAPKHAPA
-329 SAPTFVAAPT
+329 SAP
-339 PASAHTRPKLSL
+339 AHTRPKLSL
-351 SGDTPAH
+351 SGDTSVH
-358 ASQRTKRKAT
+358 ASQHAKRKAP
-368 SSCSASNARTSFDT
+368 SLCSANNARTSSGT

-390 TQRPAKKTHASNT
+390 AHRPAKKTHALSASNT
-403 SHAHDTSRTPRAS
+403 PATSRTSRTS
-416 KKGKNRG
+416 KKGKKRG

>member
-1 MNRLI
+1 
-6 IMGSPRS
+6 MGSPRS

-33 YDAIFLAPIS
+33 HDAIFLAPIS

-55 NASAPLP
+55 NASAPV
-62 LAGDAPELLAET
+62 
-74 SKPAETPL
+74 PL
-82 AETNVSA
+82 AEPSAPAHMPLAEANVSA
-89 QTSVPPAHMEDSSAQ
+89 QPSVAPAQIQD
-104 YVSQQPVCAQHTQLD
+104 VSTQHVPQQFD
-119 CAQLGFTQPD
+119 CAQPGATQPA
-129 QSGST
+129 QLAST

-149 AYLFE
+149 SYLFE

-264 DPCDIEDAV
+264 DPCDIDDV
-273 FDGEPTH
+273 LFDDELTH
-280 KPQSEHGCDSKNK
+280 KLQSEHGCDCKNK
-293 RGFEQAH
+293 RGFEQVR
-300 ECECTGKRADELAGE
+300 ECECTNEPAGE
-315 YANEPTQ
+315 FV
-322 ESADELA
+322 DECALAPKHAPA
-329 SAPTFVAAPT
+329 SAP
-339 PASAHTRPKLSL
+339 AHTRPKLSL
-351 SGDTPAH
+351 SGDTSVH

-368 SSCSASNARTSFDT
+368 SLCSANNARTSSGT

-390 TQRPAKKTHASNT
+390 AHRPAKKTHALSASNT
-403 SHAHDTSRTPRAS
+403 PATSRTSRTS
-416 KKGKNRG
+416 KKGKKRG

>member
-33 YDAIFLAPIS
+33 HDAIFLAPIS

-55 NASAPLP
+55 NASAPV
-62 LAGDAPELLAET
+62 
-74 SKPAETPL
+74 PL
-82 AETNVSA
+82 AEPSAPAHMPLVEANVSA
-89 QTSVPPAHMEDSSAQ
+89 ETSVPPAHREDASASSDSAQ
-104 YVSQQPVCAQHTQLD
+104 PSSPQSVPDASAPQQSD
-119 CAQLGFTQPD
+119 
-129 QSGST
+129 
-134 QPVPVTSDPQQLDAY
+134 VPAPQQLDAY

-273 FDGEPTH
+273 FDGEPTY
-280 KPQSEHGCDSKNK
+280 KPQSEHGCNSKNKCGCDSKNK

-300 ECECTGKRADELAGE
+300 ECECTGKRADEPAGE

-339 PASAHTRPKLSL
+339 PAPAHTRPKLSL
-351 SGDTPAH
+351 SGDTHAH

-368 SSCSASNARTSFDT
+368 SSRSASNARTSFDT

-390 TQRPAKKTHASNT
+390 AQRPAKKTHASNT
-403 SHAHDTSRTPRAS
+403 SHAHDAFRTPRAS
-416 KKGKNRG
+416 KKGKKRG

>member
-33 YDAIFLAPIS
+33 HDAIFLAPIS

-55 NASAPLP
+55 NASAPV
-62 LAGDAPELLAET
+62 
-74 SKPAETPL
+74 PL
-82 AETNVSA
+82 AEPSAPAHMPLAEANVSA
-89 QTSVPPAHMEDSSAQ
+89 QPSVALAQ
-104 YVSQQPVCAQHTQLD
+104 IQDVSTQHVPQQFD
-119 CAQLGFTQPD
+119 CAQPGATQPA
-129 QSGST
+129 QLAST

-149 AYLFE
+149 SYLFE

-264 DPCDIEDAV
+264 DPCDIDDV
-273 FDGEPTH
+273 LFDDELTH
-280 KPQSEHGCDSKNK
+280 KLQSEHGCDCKNK
-293 RGFEQAH
+293 RGFEQVR
-300 ECECTGKRADELAGE
+300 ECECT
-315 YANEPTQ
+315 NEPAGDPT
-322 ESADELA
+322 DEPKDEFVDECALAPKHAPA
-329 SAPTFVAAPT
+329 SAP
-339 PASAHTRPKLSL
+339 AHTRPKLSL
-351 SGDTPAH
+351 SGDTSVH

-368 SSCSASNARTSFDT
+368 SLCSANNARTSSGT

-390 TQRPAKKTHASNT
+390 AHRPAKKTHTLSVSNT
-403 SHAHDTSRTPRAS
+403 PATSRTSRTS
-416 KKGKNRG
+416 KKGKKRG

>member
-33 YDAIFLAPIS
+33 HDAIFLAPIS

-55 NASAPLP
+55 NASAPV
-62 LAGDAPELLAET
+62 
-74 SKPAETPL
+74 PL
-82 AETNVSA
+82 AEPSAPAHMPLAEANVSA
-89 QTSVPPAHMEDSSAQ
+89 QPSVAPAQIQDVSAQ
-104 YVSQQPVCAQHTQLD
+104 HVPQQFD
-119 CAQLGFTQPD
+119 CAQPGATQPA
-129 QSGST
+129 QLAST

-149 AYLFE
+149 SYLFE

-264 DPCDIEDAV
+264 DPCDIDDV
-273 FDGEPTH
+273 LFDDELTH
-280 KPQSEHGCDSKNK
+280 KLQSEHGCDCKNK
-293 RGFEQAH
+293 RGFEQVR
-300 ECECTGKRADELAGE
+300 ECECTNEPAGE
-315 YANEPTQ
+315 FV
-322 ESADELA
+322 DECALAPKHAPA
-329 SAPTFVAAPT
+329 SAP
-339 PASAHTRPKLSL
+339 AHTRPKLSL
-351 SGDTPAH
+351 SGDTSVH
-358 ASQRTKRKAT
+358 ASQHAKRKAT
-368 SSCSASNARTSFDT
+368 SLCSANNARTSSGT

-390 TQRPAKKTHASNT
+390 AHRPAKKTHTLSVSNT
-403 SHAHDTSRTPRAS
+403 PATSRTSRTS
-416 KKGKNRG
+416 KKGKKRG

>member
-33 YDAIFLAPIS
+33 HDAIFLAPIS

-55 NASAPLP
+55 NASAPV
-62 LAGDAPELLAET
+62 
-74 SKPAETPL
+74 PL
-82 AETNVSA
+82 AEPSAPAHMPLAEANVSA
-89 QTSVPPAHMEDSSAQ
+89 QPSVAPAQIQD
-104 YVSQQPVCAQHTQLD
+104 VSTQHVPQQFD
-119 CAQLGFTQPD
+119 CAQPGATQPA
-129 QSGST
+129 QLAST

-149 AYLFE
+149 SYLFE

-264 DPCDIEDAV
+264 DPCDIDDV
-273 FDGEPTH
+273 LFDDELTH
-280 KPQSEHGCDSKNK
+280 KLQSEHGCDCKNK
-293 RGFEQAH
+293 RGFEQVR
-300 ECECTGKRADELAGE
+300 ECECTNEPAGE
-315 YANEPTQ
+315 FV
-322 ESADELA
+322 DECALAPKHAPA
-329 SAPTFVAAPT
+329 SAP
-339 PASAHTRPKLSL
+339 AHTRPKLSL
-351 SGDTPAH
+351 SGDTSVH
-358 ASQRTKRKAT
+358 ASQHAKRKAT
-368 SSCSASNARTSFDT
+368 SLCSANNARTSSGT

-390 TQRPAKKTHASNT
+390 AHRPAKKTHTLSVSNT
-403 SHAHDTSRTPRAS
+403 PATSRTSRTS
-416 KKGKNRG
+416 KKGKKRG

>member
-33 YDAIFLAPIS
+33 HDAIFLAPIS

-55 NASAPLP
+55 NASAPV
-62 LAGDAPELLAET
+62 
-74 SKPAETPL
+74 PL
-82 AETNVSA
+82 AEPSAPAHMPFAEANVSA
-89 QTSVPPAHMEDSSAQ
+89 QPSVAPAQIQD
-104 YVSQQPVCAQHTQLD
+104 VSTQHVPQQFD
-119 CAQLGFTQPD
+119 CAQPGATQPA
-129 QSGST
+129 QLAST

-149 AYLFE
+149 SYLFE

-264 DPCDIEDAV
+264 DPCDIDDV
-273 FDGEPTH
+273 LFDDELTH
-280 KPQSEHGCDSKNK
+280 KPQGEHGCDCKNK
-293 RGFEQAH
+293 RGFEQVR
-300 ECECTGKRADELAGE
+300 ECECTNEPAGE
-315 YANEPTQ
+315 FV
-322 ESADELA
+322 DECALAPKHAPA
-329 SAPTFVAAPT
+329 SAP
-339 PASAHTRPKLSL
+339 AHTRPKLSL
-351 SGDTPAH
+351 SGDTSVH
-358 ASQRTKRKAT
+358 ASQHAKRKAT
-368 SSCSASNARTSFDT
+368 SLCSANNARTSSGT

-390 TQRPAKKTHASNT
+390 AHRPAKKTHTLSVSNT
-403 SHAHDTSRTPRAS
+403 PATSRTSRTS
-416 KKGKNRG
+416 KKGKKRG

>member
-33 YDAIFLAPIS
+33 HDAIFLAPIS

-55 NASAPLP
+55 NASAPV
-62 LAGDAPELLAET
+62 
-74 SKPAETPL
+74 PL
-82 AETNVSA
+82 AEPSAPAHMPLAEANVSA
-89 QTSVPPAHMEDSSAQ
+89 QPSVAPAQIQD
-104 YVSQQPVCAQHTQLD
+104 VSTQHVPQQFD
-119 CAQLGFTQPD
+119 CAQPGATQPA
-129 QSGST
+129 QLAST

-149 AYLFE
+149 SYLFE

-264 DPCDIEDAV
+264 DPCDIDDVLFNDEL
-273 FDGEPTH
+273 TH
-280 KPQSEHGCDSKNK
+280 KLQSEHGCDCKNK
-293 RGFEQAH
+293 RGFEQVR
-300 ECECTGKRADELAGE
+300 ECECT
-315 YANEPTQ
+315 NEPAGDPT
-322 ESADELA
+322 DEPKDEFVDECALAPKHAPA
-329 SAPTFVAAPT
+329 SAP
-339 PASAHTRPKLSL
+339 AHTRPKLSL
-351 SGDTPAH
+351 SGDTSVY
-358 ASQRTKRKAT
+358 ASQHAKRKAT
-368 SSCSASNARTSFDT
+368 SLCSANNARTSSGT

-390 TQRPAKKTHASNT
+390 AHRPAKKTHTLSVSNT
-403 SHAHDTSRTPRAS
+403 PATSRTSRTS
-416 KKGKNRG
+416 KKGKKHG

>member
-33 YDAIFLAPIS
+33 HDAIFLAPIS

-55 NASAPLP
+55 NASAPV
-62 LAGDAPELLAET
+62 
-74 SKPAETPL
+74 PL
-82 AETNVSA
+82 AEPSAPAHMPLAEANVSA
-89 QTSVPPAHMEDSSAQ
+89 QPSVAPAQIQD
-104 YVSQQPVCAQHTQLD
+104 VSTQHVPQQFD
-119 CAQLGFTQPD
+119 CAQPGATQPA
-129 QSGST
+129 QFAST
-134 QPVPVTSDPQQLDAY
+134 QPAPVTSDPQQLDAY
-149 AYLFE
+149 SYLFE

-264 DPCDIEDAV
+264 DPCDIDDV
-273 FDGEPTH
+273 LFDDELTH
-280 KPQSEHGCDSKNK
+280 KPQSEHGCDCKNK
-293 RGFEQAH
+293 RGFEQVR
-300 ECECTGKRADELAGE
+300 ECECTNEPAGE
-315 YANEPTQ
+315 FV
-322 ESADELA
+322 DECALAPKHAPA
-329 SAPTFVAAPT
+329 SAP
-339 PASAHTRPKLSL
+339 AHTRPKLSL
-351 SGDTPAH
+351 SGDTSVH
-358 ASQRTKRKAT
+358 ASQHAKRKAT
-368 SSCSASNARTSFDT
+368 SLCSANNARTSSGT

-390 TQRPAKKTHASNT
+390 AHRPAKKTHTLSVSNT
-403 SHAHDTSRTPRAS
+403 PATSRTSRTS
-416 KKGKNRG
+416 KKGKKRG